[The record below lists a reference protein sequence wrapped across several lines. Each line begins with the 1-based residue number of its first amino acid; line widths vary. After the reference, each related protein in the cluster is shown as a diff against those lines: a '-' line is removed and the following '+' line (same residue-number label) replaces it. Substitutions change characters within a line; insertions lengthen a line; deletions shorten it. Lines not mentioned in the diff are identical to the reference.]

1 MRTSTLRKLVTG
13 CAFALGLAFVPS
25 LQAQGGGGGG
35 SGRQM
40 GTPEERATAQVTAL
54 TEALTLTPDQ
64 QAKIKPILVKQYT
77 DQAAAM
83 AGMQQGGDMAAMRAA
98 NQERTTKVQAE
109 ITALLTDA
117 QKPKYTAYLAEQAT
131 RRGGG
136 QGGGAPRQQ

>member
-1 MRTSTLRKLVTG
+1 MRTSTLRRLVTG

-35 SGRQM
+35 RQM
-40 GTPEERATAQVTAL
+40 GTPEERATAQITAL
-54 TEALTLTPDQ
+54 TEALALTPDQ
-64 QAKIKPILVKQYT
+64 VTKIKPILVKQYT

-83 AGMQQGGDMAAMRAA
+83 QAAGGDMAAMRAA

-109 ITALLTDA
+109 ITALLTDV
-117 QKPKYTAYLAEQAT
+117 QKPKYTAYLAEQAA

>member
-25 LQAQGGGGGG
+25 LQAQGGGGGM
-35 SGRQM
+35 GRQM

-64 QAKIKPILVKQYT
+64 QTKIKPILVKQFT

-109 ITALLTDA
+109 ITALLTA
-117 QKPKYTAYLAEQAT
+117 EQKTKYTAYLAEQAA

>member
-1 MRTSTLRKLVTG
+1 MRTSTLRRLVTG
-13 CAFALGLAFVPS
+13 CAFALGLAFVPA
-25 LQAQGGGGGG
+25 LQAQGGGG
-35 SGRQM
+35 GRQM

-54 TEALTLTPDQ
+54 TEALALTPDQ
-64 QAKIKPILVKQYT
+64 VTKIKPILVKQYT

-83 AGMQQGGDMAAMRAA
+83 QAAGGDMAAMRAA

-117 QKPKYTAYLAEQAT
+117 QKPKYTAYLAEQAA

-136 QGGGAPRQQ
+136 QGGGAPRQP